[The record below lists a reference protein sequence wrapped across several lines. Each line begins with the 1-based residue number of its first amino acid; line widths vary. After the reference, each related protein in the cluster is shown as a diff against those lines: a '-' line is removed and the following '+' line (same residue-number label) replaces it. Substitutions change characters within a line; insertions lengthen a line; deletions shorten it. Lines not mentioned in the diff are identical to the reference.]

1 MRPGELNTE
10 HLCPVCAKPLAVKEV
25 VLRPARHHHR
35 KRQRA
40 RPVCREPHDRAVS
53 TMLLVGLTL
62 IAATMLLIRL

>member
-1 MRPGELNTE
+1 MRPGELDTE
-10 HLCPVCAKPLAVKEV
+10 HLCATCAQPLAVKDV
-25 VLRPARHHHR
+25 VLLPARHYHR

-40 RPVCREPHDRAVS
+40 RPVRREPHDRAVS